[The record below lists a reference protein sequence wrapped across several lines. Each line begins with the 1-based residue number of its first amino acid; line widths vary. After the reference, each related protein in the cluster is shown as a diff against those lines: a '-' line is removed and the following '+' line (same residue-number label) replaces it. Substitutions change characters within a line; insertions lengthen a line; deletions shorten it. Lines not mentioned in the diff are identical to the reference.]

1 MSQRQKLIQR
11 IRRRPPEASFHDVR
25 SLLKQ
30 FEWEHSRTV
39 GSHFTFTKAGEFPI
53 VVPVHNQKVGRRYL
67 DTICDRLGLDQ
78 QED

>member
-11 IRRRPPEASFHDVR
+11 IRRRPPAVSFNDVR

-30 FEWEHSRTV
+30 FGWDHARTQ
-39 GSHFTFTKAGEFPI
+39 GSHFTFTKEGEFPI
-53 VVPVHNQKVGRRYL
+53 VVPVHDRKVGRRYL